1 LRNLQGFSFICPY
14 TVLSGDIG
22 QLISYIMDDKPNIL
36 VVLLVDQKG
45 EQSVIEVDQ
54 VSKRFGNVAAVRNVT
69 FSVSSGEVYGLLG
82 ENGAGKT
89 TTMRMMATILQ
100 PTEGDI
106 RIGGYSVRTQPV
118 EVRRRIGILFGG
130 DVGLYNRLT
139 ARENIAYFGRLY
151 GLTGPRLDQ
160 RIDQLSRMLQMEAF
174 IDRRVGGF
182 SRGMKQ
188 KVAIARTLVH
198 DPDVILLDEPTTG
211 LDVTAANMFRR
222 MVAMLREEG
231 KTILFSSH
239 NMGEI
244 EKLCSRI
251 AIIHK
256 GSIRYA
262 GTVAALRERCGM
274 NDLDDIFMAMVEEG
288 RH

>member
-1 LRNLQGFSFICPY
+1 MID
-14 TVLSGDIG
+14 V
-22 QLISYIMDDKPNIL
+22 K
-36 VVLLVDQKG
+36 
-45 EQSVIEVDQ
+45 Q
-54 VSKRFGNVAAVRNVT
+54 VSKRFGQLTAVDDISFRVEA
-69 FSVSSGEVYGLLG
+69 GEVYGLLG

-106 RIGGYSVRTQPV
+106 EISGYSVRRDPV

-139 ARENIAYFGRLY
+139 ARENIAYFGSLY
-151 GLTGPRLDQ
+151 GLEPAHLQ
-160 RIDQLSRMLQMEAF
+160 KRIDSLSRMLDMEDF
-174 IDRRVGGF
+174 IDRRVAAF

-211 LDVTAANMFRR
+211 LDVTAANIFRR
-222 MVAMLREEG
+222 MVGRMQEEG

-244 EKLCSRI
+244 NKLCKRI
-251 AIIHK
+251 ALIHR
-256 GSIRYA
+256 GRLRFA
-262 GTVAALRERCGM
+262 GTLDSLRERFGIA
-274 NDLDDIFMAMVEEG
+274 DLDDIFMAVVEGSES
-288 RH
+288 

>member
-1 LRNLQGFSFICPY
+1 
-14 TVLSGDIG
+14 
-22 QLISYIMDDKPNIL
+22 M
-36 VVLLVDQKG
+36 
-45 EQSVIEVDQ
+45 IEVKD
-54 VSKRFGNVAAVRNVT
+54 VSKRFKEIAAVQH
-69 FSVSSGEVYGLLG
+69 VSFRVEAGEVYGLLG

-89 TTMRMMATILQ
+89 TTMRMMATVLS

-106 RIGGYSVRTQPV
+106 EISGFSVRQQPL

-130 DVGLYNRLT
+130 DVGLYSRLT

-151 GLTGPRLDQ
+151 GLEQARLEE
-160 RIDQLSRMLQMEAF
+160 RIGSLSRMLEMDAF
-174 IDRRVGGF
+174 LDRRVGAF

-211 LDVTAANMFRR
+211 LDVTAATIFRR
-222 MVAMLREEG
+222 MVGKLQEEG

-244 EKLCSRI
+244 NKLCKRV
-251 AIIHK
+251 ALMHK
-256 GSIRYA
+256 GKLRFA
-262 GTVAALRERCGM
+262 GGLDALREEFGTK
-274 NDLDDIFMAMVEEG
+274 DLDDIFMAVVEGSEG
-288 RH
+288 

>member
-1 LRNLQGFSFICPY
+1 MID
-14 TVLSGDIG
+14 V
-22 QLISYIMDDKPNIL
+22 K
-36 VVLLVDQKG
+36 
-45 EQSVIEVDQ
+45 Q
-54 VSKRFGNVAAVRNVT
+54 VSKRFGQLTAVDDISFRVEA
-69 FSVSSGEVYGLLG
+69 GEVYGLLG

-106 RIGGYSVRTQPV
+106 EISGYSVRRDPV

-139 ARENIAYFGRLY
+139 ARENIAYFGSLY
-151 GLTGPRLDQ
+151 GLEPAHLQ
-160 RIDQLSRMLQMEAF
+160 KRIDSLSRMLDMEDF
-174 IDRRVGGF
+174 IDRRVAAF

-211 LDVTAANMFRR
+211 LDVTAANIFRR
-222 MVAMLREEG
+222 MVGRMQEEG

-244 EKLCSRI
+244 NKLCRRI
-251 AIIHK
+251 ALIHK
-256 GSIRYA
+256 GRLRFA
-262 GTVAALRERCGM
+262 GTLDSLRERFGIA
-274 NDLDDIFMAMVEEG
+274 DLDDIFMAVVEGSES
-288 RH
+288 

>member
-1 LRNLQGFSFICPY
+1 
-14 TVLSGDIG
+14 
-22 QLISYIMDDKPNIL
+22 M
-36 VVLLVDQKG
+36 
-45 EQSVIEVDQ
+45 IEVKD
-54 VSKRFGNVAAVRNVT
+54 VSKRFKEIAAVQH
-69 FSVSSGEVYGLLG
+69 VSFRVEAGEVYGLLG

-89 TTMRMMATILQ
+89 TTMRMMATVLS

-106 RIGGYSVRTQPV
+106 EISGFSVRQQPL

-130 DVGLYNRLT
+130 DVGLYSRLT

-151 GLTGPRLDQ
+151 GLEQTRLEE
-160 RIDQLSRMLQMEAF
+160 RIGSLSRMLEMDAF
-174 IDRRVGGF
+174 LDRRVGAF

-211 LDVTAANMFRR
+211 LDVTAATIFRR
-222 MVAMLREEG
+222 MVGKLQEEG

-244 EKLCSRI
+244 SKLCKRV
-251 AIIHK
+251 ALMHK
-256 GSIRYA
+256 GKLRFA
-262 GTVAALRERCGM
+262 GGLDTLREQFGTE
-274 NDLDDIFMAMVEEG
+274 DLDDIFMAVVEGSEG
-288 RH
+288 

>member
-1 LRNLQGFSFICPY
+1 
-14 TVLSGDIG
+14 
-22 QLISYIMDDKPNIL
+22 M
-36 VVLLVDQKG
+36 
-45 EQSVIEVDQ
+45 IEVKQ
-54 VSKRFGNVAAVRNVT
+54 VAKRFGQFTAVHDLSFRVEA
-69 FSVSSGEVYGLLG
+69 GEVYGLLG

-106 RIGGYSVRTQPV
+106 EISGYSVRREPA

-139 ARENIAYFGRLY
+139 ARENIAYFGSLY
-151 GLTGPRLDQ
+151 GLDPARLQ
-160 RIDQLSRMLQMEAF
+160 ERIDSLSRMLDMEEF
-174 IDRRVGGF
+174 IDRRVGAF

-198 DPDVILLDEPTTG
+198 DPDVILLDEPSTG
-211 LDVTAANMFRR
+211 LDVTAANIFRR
-222 MVAMLREEG
+222 MVSRMQEEG

-244 EKLCSRI
+244 SKLCKRV
-251 AIIHK
+251 ALIHK
-256 GSIRYA
+256 GRLRYA
-262 GTVAALRERCGM
+262 GTLESLHERFGTS
-274 NDLDDIFMAMVEEG
+274 DLDDIFMAVVEGSEK
-288 RH
+288 

>member
-1 LRNLQGFSFICPY
+1 
-14 TVLSGDIG
+14 
-22 QLISYIMDDKPNIL
+22 M
-36 VVLLVDQKG
+36 
-45 EQSVIEVDQ
+45 IEVKD
-54 VSKRFGNVAAVRNVT
+54 VSKRFKEIAAVQH
-69 FSVSSGEVYGLLG
+69 VSFRVEAGEVYGLLG

-89 TTMRMMATILQ
+89 TTMRMMATVLT

-106 RIGGYSVRTQPV
+106 EISGFSVRQQPL

-130 DVGLYNRLT
+130 DVGLYSRLT

-151 GLTGPRLDQ
+151 GLEQARLDE
-160 RIDQLSRMLQMEAF
+160 RTRSLSRLLEMDVFL
-174 IDRRVGGF
+174 DRRVDAF

-211 LDVTAANMFRR
+211 LDVTAATIFRR
-222 MVAMLREEG
+222 MVRKLQEEG

-244 EKLCSRI
+244 NKLCKRV
-251 AIIHK
+251 ALMHK
-256 GSIRYA
+256 GKLRFA
-262 GTVAALRERCGM
+262 GGLDALREQFGTE
-274 NDLDDIFMAMVEEG
+274 DLDDIFMAVVEGSEG
-288 RH
+288 

>member
-1 LRNLQGFSFICPY
+1 
-14 TVLSGDIG
+14 
-22 QLISYIMDDKPNIL
+22 M
-36 VVLLVDQKG
+36 
-45 EQSVIEVDQ
+45 IEVKK
-54 VSKRFGNVAAVRNVT
+54 VSKRFGSITAVQD
-69 FSVSSGEVYGLLG
+69 VSFRVEAGEVYGLLG

-106 RIGGYSVRTQPV
+106 EISGFSVSREPV

-139 ARENIAYFGRLY
+139 ARENIAYFGSLY
-151 GLTGPRLDQ
+151 GLDQARLRE
-160 RIDQLSRMLQMEAF
+160 RIDSLSRMLDMESF
-174 IDRRVGGF
+174 IDRRVGAF

-211 LDVTAANMFRR
+211 LDVTAANIFRR
-222 MVAMLREEG
+222 MVGRLQQEG

-244 EKLCSRI
+244 NKLCARI
-251 AIIHK
+251 ALIHK
-256 GSIRYA
+256 GRLQFA
-262 GTVAALRERCGM
+262 GEVGALRERLGM
-274 NDLDDIFMAMVEEG
+274 DDLDDIFMAVVEGSES
-288 RH
+288 

>member
-1 LRNLQGFSFICPY
+1 
-14 TVLSGDIG
+14 
-22 QLISYIMDDKPNIL
+22 M
-36 VVLLVDQKG
+36 
-45 EQSVIEVDQ
+45 IEVKD
-54 VSKRFGNVAAVRNVT
+54 VSKRFKEIAAVQH
-69 FSVSSGEVYGLLG
+69 VSFRVEAGEVYGLLG

-89 TTMRMMATILQ
+89 TTMRMMATVLT

-106 RIGGYSVRTQPV
+106 EISGFSVRQQPL

-130 DVGLYNRLT
+130 DVGLYSRLT

-151 GLTGPRLDQ
+151 GLEQARLEE
-160 RIDQLSRMLQMEAF
+160 RIHSLSRMLEMDDF
-174 IDRRVGGF
+174 IDRRVGAF

-211 LDVTAANMFRR
+211 LDVTAATIFRR
-222 MVAMLREEG
+222 MVGKLQEEG

-244 EKLCSRI
+244 NKLCKRV
-251 AIIHK
+251 ALMHK
-256 GSIRYA
+256 GKLRFA
-262 GTVAALRERCGM
+262 GGLDTLREQFGTE
-274 NDLDDIFMAMVEEG
+274 DLDDIFMAVVEGSEG
-288 RH
+288 

>member
-1 LRNLQGFSFICPY
+1 
-14 TVLSGDIG
+14 
-22 QLISYIMDDKPNIL
+22 M
-36 VVLLVDQKG
+36 
-45 EQSVIEVDQ
+45 IEVKD
-54 VSKRFGNVAAVRNVT
+54 VSKRFEEIAAVQH
-69 FSVSSGEVYGLLG
+69 VSFRVEAGEVYGLLG

-89 TTMRMMATILQ
+89 TTMRMMATVLT

-106 RIGGYSVRTQPV
+106 EISGFSVRKQPL

-130 DVGLYNRLT
+130 DVGLYSRLT

-151 GLTGPRLDQ
+151 GLEQARLEE
-160 RIDQLSRMLQMEAF
+160 RIDSLSQMLEMDVF
-174 IDRRVGGF
+174 LDRRVGAF

-211 LDVTAANMFRR
+211 LDVTAATIFRR
-222 MVAMLREEG
+222 MVRKLQEEG

-244 EKLCSRI
+244 NKLCKRV
-251 AIIHK
+251 ALMHK
-256 GSIRYA
+256 GKLRFA
-262 GTVAALRERCGM
+262 GDLDALREQFGTE
-274 NDLDDIFMAMVEEG
+274 DLDDIFMAVVEGSEG
-288 RH
+288 

>member
-1 LRNLQGFSFICPY
+1 
-14 TVLSGDIG
+14 
-22 QLISYIMDDKPNIL
+22 M
-36 VVLLVDQKG
+36 
-45 EQSVIEVDQ
+45 IEVKD
-54 VSKRFGNVAAVRNVT
+54 VSKRFKEIAAVQH
-69 FSVSSGEVYGLLG
+69 VSFRVEAGEVYGLLG

-89 TTMRMMATILQ
+89 TTMRMMATVLS

-106 RIGGYSVRTQPV
+106 EISGFSVRQQPL

-130 DVGLYNRLT
+130 DVGLYSRLT

-151 GLTGPRLDQ
+151 GLEQARLEE
-160 RIDQLSRMLQMEAF
+160 RIHSLSRMLEMDAF
-174 IDRRVGGF
+174 LDRRVGAF

-211 LDVTAANMFRR
+211 LDVTAATIFRR
-222 MVAMLREEG
+222 MVGKLQEEG

-244 EKLCSRI
+244 NKLCKRV
-251 AIIHK
+251 ALMHK
-256 GSIRYA
+256 GKLRFA
-262 GTVAALRERCGM
+262 GGLDTLREQFGTE
-274 NDLDDIFMAMVEEG
+274 DLDDIFMAVVEGSEG
-288 RH
+288 

>member
-1 LRNLQGFSFICPY
+1 
-14 TVLSGDIG
+14 
-22 QLISYIMDDKPNIL
+22 M
-36 VVLLVDQKG
+36 
-45 EQSVIEVDQ
+45 IEVKE
-54 VSKRFGNVAAVRNVT
+54 VSKRFKEIAAVQH
-69 FSVSSGEVYGLLG
+69 VSFRVEAGEVYGLLG

-89 TTMRMMATILQ
+89 TTMRMMATVLT

-106 RIGGYSVRTQPV
+106 EISGFSVRQQPL

-130 DVGLYNRLT
+130 DVGLYSRLT

-151 GLTGPRLDQ
+151 GLEQARLEE
-160 RIDQLSRMLQMEAF
+160 RIHSLSRLLEMDDF
-174 IDRRVGGF
+174 IDRRVGAF

-211 LDVTAANMFRR
+211 LDVTAATIFRR
-222 MVAMLREEG
+222 MVRKLQEEG

-244 EKLCSRI
+244 NKLCKRV
-251 AIIHK
+251 ALMHK
-256 GSIRYA
+256 GKLRFA
-262 GTVAALRERCGM
+262 GGLDALREQFGTE
-274 NDLDDIFMAMVEEG
+274 DLDDIFMAVVEGSEG
-288 RH
+288 

>member
-1 LRNLQGFSFICPY
+1 
-14 TVLSGDIG
+14 
-22 QLISYIMDDKPNIL
+22 M
-36 VVLLVDQKG
+36 
-45 EQSVIEVDQ
+45 IEVKD
-54 VSKRFGNVAAVRNVT
+54 VSKRFKEIAALQH
-69 FSVSSGEVYGLLG
+69 VSFRVEAGEVYGLLG

-89 TTMRMMATILQ
+89 TTMRMMATVLS

-106 RIGGYSVRTQPV
+106 EISGFSVRQQPL

-130 DVGLYNRLT
+130 DVGLYSRLT

-151 GLTGPRLDQ
+151 GLEQARLEE
-160 RIDQLSRMLQMEAF
+160 RIHSLSRMLEMDAF
-174 IDRRVGGF
+174 LDRRVGAF

-211 LDVTAANMFRR
+211 LDVTAATIFRR
-222 MVAMLREEG
+222 MVGKLQEEG

-244 EKLCSRI
+244 NKLCKRV
-251 AIIHK
+251 ALMHK
-256 GSIRYA
+256 GKLRFA
-262 GTVAALRERCGM
+262 GGLDTLREQFGTE
-274 NDLDDIFMAMVEEG
+274 DLDDIFMAVVEGSEG
-288 RH
+288 

>member
-1 LRNLQGFSFICPY
+1 
-14 TVLSGDIG
+14 
-22 QLISYIMDDKPNIL
+22 M
-36 VVLLVDQKG
+36 
-45 EQSVIEVDQ
+45 IEVKN
-54 VSKRFGNVAAVRNVT
+54 VSKRFKEIAAVQQ
-69 FSVSSGEVYGLLG
+69 VSFRVEAGEVYGLLG

-89 TTMRMMATILQ
+89 TTMRMMATVLT

-106 RIGGYSVRTQPV
+106 EISGFSVRQQPL

-130 DVGLYNRLT
+130 DVGLYSRLT

-151 GLTGPRLDQ
+151 GLKQARLEE
-160 RIDQLSRMLQMEAF
+160 RIHSLSRMLEMEDF
-174 IDRRVGGF
+174 IDRRVGAF

-211 LDVTAANMFRR
+211 LDVTAATIFRR
-222 MVAMLREEG
+222 MVRKLQEEG

-244 EKLCSRI
+244 NKLCKRV
-251 AIIHK
+251 ALIHK
-256 GSIRYA
+256 GKLRFA
-262 GTVAALRERCGM
+262 GGLDALREQFGTE
-274 NDLDDIFMAMVEEG
+274 DLDDIFMAVVEGSEG
-288 RH
+288 

>member
-1 LRNLQGFSFICPY
+1 
-14 TVLSGDIG
+14 
-22 QLISYIMDDKPNIL
+22 M
-36 VVLLVDQKG
+36 
-45 EQSVIEVDQ
+45 IEVKD
-54 VSKRFGNVAAVRNVT
+54 VSKRFKEIAAVQH
-69 FSVSSGEVYGLLG
+69 VSFRVEAGEVYGLLG

-89 TTMRMMATILQ
+89 TTMRMMATVLS

-106 RIGGYSVRTQPV
+106 EISGFSVRQQPL

-130 DVGLYNRLT
+130 DVGLYSRLT

-151 GLTGPRLDQ
+151 GLEQARLEE
-160 RIDQLSRMLQMEAF
+160 RIHSLSRMLEMDAF
-174 IDRRVGGF
+174 LDRRVGAF

-211 LDVTAANMFRR
+211 LDVTAATIFRR
-222 MVAMLREEG
+222 MVGKLQEEG

-244 EKLCSRI
+244 NKLCKRV
-251 AIIHK
+251 ALMHK
-256 GSIRYA
+256 GKLRFA
-262 GTVAALRERCGM
+262 GGLDALREEFGTE
-274 NDLDDIFMAMVEEG
+274 DLDDIFMAVVEGSEG
-288 RH
+288 

>member
-1 LRNLQGFSFICPY
+1 
-14 TVLSGDIG
+14 
-22 QLISYIMDDKPNIL
+22 M
-36 VVLLVDQKG
+36 
-45 EQSVIEVDQ
+45 IEVKD
-54 VSKRFGNVAAVRNVT
+54 VSKRFKEIAAVQR
-69 FSVSSGEVYGLLG
+69 VSFRVEAGEVYGLLG

-89 TTMRMMATILQ
+89 TTMRMMATILS

-106 RIGGYSVRTQPV
+106 EISGFSVRQQPL

-130 DVGLYNRLT
+130 DVGLYSRLT

-151 GLTGPRLDQ
+151 GLDQARLQ
-160 RIDQLSRMLQMEAF
+160 ERTCSLSRMLAMDEF
-174 IDRRVGGF
+174 IDRRVGAF

-211 LDVTAANMFRR
+211 LDVTAATIFRR
-222 MVAMLREEG
+222 MVRRLQAEG

-244 EKLCSRI
+244 NKLCKRV
-251 AIIHK
+251 ALMHK
-256 GSIRYA
+256 GKLRFA
-262 GTVAALRERCGM
+262 GGLDSLREQFGTD
-274 NDLDDIFMAMVEEG
+274 DLDDIFMAVVEGSEG
-288 RH
+288 

>member
-1 LRNLQGFSFICPY
+1 
-14 TVLSGDIG
+14 
-22 QLISYIMDDKPNIL
+22 M
-36 VVLLVDQKG
+36 
-45 EQSVIEVDQ
+45 IEVKD
-54 VSKRFGNVAAVRNVT
+54 VSKRFKEIAAVQH
-69 FSVSSGEVYGLLG
+69 VSFRVEAGEVYGLLG

-89 TTMRMMATILQ
+89 TTMRMMATVLT

-106 RIGGYSVRTQPV
+106 EISGFSVRQQPL

-130 DVGLYNRLT
+130 DVGLYSRLT

-151 GLTGPRLDQ
+151 GLEQARLEE
-160 RIDQLSRMLQMEAF
+160 RIDSLSRLLEMDVFL
-174 IDRRVGGF
+174 DRRVDAF

-211 LDVTAANMFRR
+211 LDVTAATIFRR
-222 MVAMLREEG
+222 MVRKLQEEG

-244 EKLCSRI
+244 NKLCKRV
-251 AIIHK
+251 ALMHK
-256 GSIRYA
+256 GKLRFA
-262 GTVAALRERCGM
+262 GGLDALREQFGTE
-274 NDLDDIFMAMVEEG
+274 DLDDIFMAVVEGSEG
-288 RH
+288 